1 MTAFVSSKNF
11 DLTNAL
17 RQHVESQAERVKRL
31 TKKISQIKVSLETI
45 ARKRNDPKANQAKVV
60 LQVLGKDI
68 AVIKKATDM
77 YQAINLAF
85 HTAARHLRKSQEK
98 TQTKNR

>member
-60 LQVLGKDI
+60 LQVPGKDI

-85 HTAARHLRKSQEK
+85 HTVARHLRKSQEK